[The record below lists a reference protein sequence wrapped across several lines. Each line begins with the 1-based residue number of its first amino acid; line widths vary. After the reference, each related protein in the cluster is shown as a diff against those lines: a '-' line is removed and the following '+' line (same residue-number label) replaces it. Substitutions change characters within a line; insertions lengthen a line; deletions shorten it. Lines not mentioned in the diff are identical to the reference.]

1 MLHFCYTDYVMAT
14 LKKRI
19 NISVSEAVDQAVTL
33 LAKRDD
39 VPQATKVTEL
49 LELALELEE
58 DTYFSLVIRERL
70 NKKVIWK
77 SHTEA
82 WK

>member
-1 MLHFCYTDYVMAT
+1 MAT

-19 NISVSEAVDQAVTL
+19 NISVSDAVEQAVTL

-58 DTYFSLVIRERL
+58 DTYFGLVVGERL
-70 NKKVIWK
+70 SKKVTWK
-77 SHTEA
+77 SHSET

>member
-1 MLHFCYTDYVMAT
+1 MTT

-19 NISVSEAVDQAVTL
+19 NISVSAIVEQAVSL

-58 DTYFSLVIRERL
+58 DAYFSQVVKNRL
-70 NKKVIWK
+70 TKKVDWQ

>member
-1 MLHFCYTDYVMAT
+1 MAT

-19 NISVSEAVDQAVTL
+19 NISVSAAVEQAVAL
-33 LAKRDD
+33 LAERDD

-58 DTYFSLVIRERL
+58 DIFFSLITRSRL
-70 NKKVIWK
+70 SKKVVWK

>member
-1 MLHFCYTDYVMAT
+1 MTT

-19 NISVSEAVDQAVTL
+19 NISVSAIVEQAVSL

-58 DTYFSLVIRERL
+58 DTYFSQVVKNRL
-70 NKKVIWK
+70 TKKVDWQ

>member
-1 MLHFCYTDYVMAT
+1 MTT

-19 NISVSEAVDQAVTL
+19 NISVSDEAHEAVSL

-49 LELALELEE
+49 LLLALELEE
-58 DTYFSLVIRERL
+58 DTYFSHVVKNRL
-70 NKKVIWK
+70 AKKMVWQKHEEVWK
-77 SHTEA
+77 
-82 WK
+82 

>member
-1 MLHFCYTDYVMAT
+1 MAT

-19 NISVSEAVDQAVTL
+19 NISVSDAVEQAVAL

-58 DTYFSLVIRERL
+58 DTFFSVIVHKRL
-70 NKKVIWK
+70 SKKVAWK
-77 SHTEA
+77 THIEA
-82 WK
+82 WR

>member
-1 MLHFCYTDYVMAT
+1 MAT

-19 NISVSEAVDQAVTL
+19 NISVSDVVEQAVAL

-58 DTYFSLVIRERL
+58 DTYFSQVVKSRL
-70 NKKVIWK
+70 AKKVVWK
-77 SHTEA
+77 SHAEV

>member
-1 MLHFCYTDYVMAT
+1 MAT

-19 NISVSEAVDQAVTL
+19 NISVSDAVEQAVAL

-49 LELALELEE
+49 LTLALELEE
-58 DTYFSLVIRERL
+58 DTYFASVVKNRL
-70 NKKVIWK
+70 AKKVSGWK

-82 WK
+82 WS

>member
-1 MLHFCYTDYVMAT
+1 MAT

-19 NISVSEAVDQAVTL
+19 NISVSPAVEQAVL
-33 LAKRDD
+33 SLALRDD

-58 DTYFSLVIRERL
+58 DTYFSLVVKNRL
-70 NKKVIWK
+70 HKKVLWQN
-77 SHTEA
+77 HTEA

>member
-1 MLHFCYTDYVMAT
+1 MTT

-19 NISVSEAVDQAVTL
+19 NISVSDAVEQAVAL

-58 DTYFSLVIRERL
+58 DSYFASVVKTRL
-70 NKKVIWK
+70 AEKVTQWK
-77 SHTEA
+77 SHSEA
-82 WK
+82 WS

>member
-1 MLHFCYTDYVMAT
+1 MAT

-19 NISVSEAVDQAVTL
+19 NISVSDSVEQAVAL

-58 DTYFSLVIRERL
+58 DTFFSLIARERL
-70 NKKVIWK
+70 SKKVTWK

>member
-1 MLHFCYTDYVMAT
+1 MST

-19 NISVSEAVDQAVTL
+19 NISVSDEAHEAVSL

-49 LELALELEE
+49 LSLALELEE
-58 DTYFSLVIRERL
+58 DTYFSHIIKYRL
-70 NKKVIWK
+70 DKKVIWQ
-77 SHTEA
+77 SHGEA

>member
-1 MLHFCYTDYVMAT
+1 MAT

-19 NISVSEAVDQAVTL
+19 NISVSEAVEQAVAL

-58 DTYFSLVIRERL
+58 DSYFSLVVRERL
-70 NKKVIWK
+70 TKKVTWE
-77 SHTEA
+77 SHTES

>member
-1 MLHFCYTDYVMAT
+1 MAT

-19 NISVSEAVDQAVTL
+19 NISVSDIVDQSVSL

-58 DTYFSLVIRERL
+58 DTYFGQVVKNRL
-70 NKKVIWK
+70 AKKVSWQ

>member
-1 MLHFCYTDYVMAT
+1 MAT

-19 NISVSEAVDQAVTL
+19 NISVSAAVEQAVAL
-33 LAKRDD
+33 LAERDD

-58 DTYFSLVIRERL
+58 DIFFSLIARSRL
-70 NKKVIWK
+70 SKKVVWK
-77 SHTEA
+77 SHTET

>member
-1 MLHFCYTDYVMAT
+1 MAT

-19 NISVSEAVDQAVTL
+19 NISVSEAVEQAVSL

-39 VPQATKVTEL
+39 MPQATKVTEL

-58 DTYFSLVIRERL
+58 DTYFASVVKTRL
-70 NKKVIWK
+70 AAKVTDWK
-77 SHTEA
+77 SHTEV
-82 WK
+82 WS

>member
-1 MLHFCYTDYVMAT
+1 MAT

-19 NISVSEAVDQAVTL
+19 NISVSDVVEQAVSL

-58 DTYFSLVIRERL
+58 DTFFSLVVGERL
-70 NKKVIWK
+70 SKKVTWK
-77 SHTEA
+77 SHTET

>member
-1 MLHFCYTDYVMAT
+1 MTT

-19 NISVSEAVDQAVTL
+19 NISVSDAVEQAVIL

-58 DTYFSLVIRERL
+58 DTYFASVVKTRL
-70 NKKVIWK
+70 AKKVTGWK

-82 WK
+82 WS

>member
-1 MLHFCYTDYVMAT
+1 MSTP
-14 LKKRI
+14 KKRI
-19 NISVSEAVDQAVTL
+19 YISVSDAVESAVAS

-58 DTYFSLVIRERL
+58 DTYFSQVVKNRL
-70 NKKVIWK
+70 TKKVVWQ
-77 SHTEA
+77 SHTEV

>member
-1 MLHFCYTDYVMAT
+1 MAT

-19 NISVSEAVDQAVTL
+19 NISVSDAVEQAVSL

-58 DTYFSLVIRERL
+58 DTFLV
-70 NKKVIWK
+70 
-77 SHTEA
+77 
-82 WK
+82 

>member
-1 MLHFCYTDYVMAT
+1 MAT

-19 NISVSEAVDQAVTL
+19 NISVSDAVEQAVTL

-58 DTYFSLVIRERL
+58 DTYFTAVVKKRL
-70 NKKVIWK
+70 EEVTIWK
-77 SHTEA
+77 THQEVWS
-82 WK
+82 